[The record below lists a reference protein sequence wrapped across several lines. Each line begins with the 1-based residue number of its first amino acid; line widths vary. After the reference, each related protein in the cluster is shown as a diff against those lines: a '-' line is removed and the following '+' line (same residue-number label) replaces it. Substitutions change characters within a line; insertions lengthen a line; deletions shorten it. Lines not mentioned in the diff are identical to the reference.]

1 MENKTSK
8 SLVNEG
14 GSLSF
19 TGKMF
24 LASLGAW
31 AVGKYVGT
39 KIRGS
44 QDEIEAVTNAL
55 HASRKFQDELRKPGA
70 SVDSVVEKLRVKNMS
85 ASEFERVF
93 GVRWPL

>member
-1 MENKTSK
+1 MDKK
-8 SLVNEG
+8 GKALVNEG

-19 TGKMF
+19 TGKVF

-31 AVGKYVGT
+31 AIGKYVGT

-44 QDEIEAVTNAL
+44 REEIEAVTNAL
-55 HASRKFQDELRKPGA
+55 SASRRFQEELHKPGA
-70 SVDSVVEKLRVKNMS
+70 TVDSVIDKLHLKNMS
-85 ASEFERVF
+85 ASEFERVL